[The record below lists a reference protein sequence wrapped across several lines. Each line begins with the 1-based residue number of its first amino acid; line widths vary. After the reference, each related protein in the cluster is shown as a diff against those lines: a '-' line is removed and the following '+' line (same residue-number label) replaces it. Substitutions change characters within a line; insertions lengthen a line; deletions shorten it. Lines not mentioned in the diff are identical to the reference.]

1 MKPFE
6 KWETDE
12 VERVFGIDSVKKMPL
27 MNDWLAFSQPL
38 TQKEEERA
46 EELRLFIEEF
56 ASSWNEEDMKVFFIV
71 PVLQIVNFCV
81 FGSYR
86 AFMSTIL
93 EETLTDT
100 QNNIFKLKGNI
111 DMLVSKGKQITYP
124 PFFFIYNQHKE
135 KVRSISDPKGQ
146 LLIAML
152 AAQAKNNGLNLPI
165 YGLYNIGQ
173 LWFFMVLVGKE
184 YTTSKAFDATDK
196 DDLKQII
203 NALQYVKAHI
213 ERNV

>member
-12 VERVFGIDSVKKMPL
+12 VENVFGISAIKKMPL

-38 TQKEEERA
+38 TPKEEERA

-71 PVLQIVNFCV
+71 PVLQIVNFYAYKK
-81 FGSYR
+81 YR
-86 AFMSTIL
+86 TFMEATL
-93 EETLTDT
+93 EANLVDA
-100 QNNIFKLKGNI
+100 QNNPCTLRGRVE
-111 DMLVSKGKQITYP
+111 MVVATGKQRPQT
-124 PFFFIYNQHKE
+124 PFFFLNEYKAQR
-135 KVRSISDPKGQ
+135 KVVTDPQGQ

-152 AAQAKNNGLNLPI
+152 AAQAKNNGKNLPI
-165 YGLYNIGQ
+165 YGMYNIGQ
-173 LWFFMVLVGKE
+173 FWFFVILKDKE

>member
-6 KWETDE
+6 KWETEE
-12 VERVFGIDSVKKMPL
+12 VELTFGINFVKNML
-27 MNDWLAFSQPL
+27 VMQDWVLFQQPL
-38 TQKEEERA
+38 TPKEEEVA
-46 EELRLFIEEF
+46 EFYRERLQDF
-56 ASSWNEEDMKVFFIV
+56 ADFWREEDMKVFFIM
-71 PVLQIVNFCV
+71 PILQIVDFYKPLK
-81 FGSYR
+81 YR
-86 AFMSTIL
+86 TFMEATFQANL
-93 EETLTDT
+93 VDA
-100 QNNIFKLKGNI
+100 QNNPCTLRGRVE
-111 DMLVSKGKQITYP
+111 MVVATGKQNPQT
-124 PFFFIYNQHKE
+124 PFFFLNEYKAQR
-135 KVRSISDPKGQ
+135 KVVTDPKGQ

-165 YGLYNIGQ
+165 YGMYNIGQ
-173 LWFFMVLVGKE
+173 FWFFVVLAGKE